1 MIKRGFNKGFVNDKC
16 KKEHN
21 KKFKCLFMGMKKIA
35 VVNLAAA
42 GAMITIPGLFSD
54 CNVMVNQKVKLSI
67 GKNKLVNKFKYGYLQ
82 VATQG
87 KSNSQGYRSVNSR
100 KMTTAYHLPSSYGS
114 TSKAVK
120 NQLPWG
126 TCWIF
131 SAIGTMEYTADK
143 KESSDHI
150 FSEEEMLRSFTKKSN
165 VGWQLTNKNDGG
177 NEEMSAGYLV
187 SHGAVSSDIPYD
199 TKNVLMELTYISH
212 EQSQSAYR
220 ATDIKFFQKN
230 YNQDQT
236 LTDNYINEVKQA
248 VYNNGSVLTLANWNY
263 LYIKGNSMNSINSNA
278 RDNLNHAVVIVGWD
292 DNYDKSNFLQKPK
305 DNGAFLV
312 RNSWGTNDHGYYWV
326 SYEDKS
332 IVPTYTIQDYE
343 KTASNERIYNLE
355 EGALCPTVTINKK
368 TVGFVNI
375 FSLKGKEQLDKISFY
390 TSDIGAEYQI
400 YYVPLGQDGNLD
412 LNGMKA
418 ISESGTV
425 NYEGY
430 YTKQIKLPIIKQGKV
445 AIMVVIKSSGKNASM
460 GAEGTYDAA
469 SAKYYVPSISKG
481 ESYLVTDYGSQDS
494 YKENYGNWTIKLTTR
509 NANDKSVTQDNKI
522 QNIKKEITEKDLGLH
537 SISDLELDAG
547 NVVYNGKSKKPNTI
561 VTTDNDELLDLN
573 DDYYAVYKN
582 NKNIGLATVTIKGK
596 SFFVGSKTKKF
607 WIHPDKVKSLK
618 VKQKRNITTIRF
630 RKNKGGVT
638 GYRIK
643 YSTRRDMKHCK
654 YIMTKKNVCK
664 IKNRHKLYV
673 RVKAYKQVGT
683 KKVYSVKWAK

>member
-1 MIKRGFNKGFVNDKC
+1 
-16 KKEHN
+16 
-21 KKFKCLFMGMKKIA
+21 
-35 VVNLAAA
+35 
-42 GAMITIPGLFSD
+42 
-54 CNVMVNQKVKLSI
+54 
-67 GKNKLVNKFKYGYLQ
+67 
-82 VATQG
+82 
-87 KSNSQGYRSVNSR
+87 
-100 KMTTAYHLPSSYGS
+100 
-114 TSKAVK
+114 
-120 NQLPWG
+120 
-126 TCWIF
+126 
-131 SAIGTMEYTADK
+131 
-143 KESSDHI
+143 
-150 FSEEEMLRSFTKKSN
+150 MLRSFTKKSN

-278 RDNLNHAVVIVGWD
+278 RDNLNHAVVIDGWD

-305 DNGAFLV
+305 NNGAFLV
-312 RNSWGTNDHGYYWV
+312 RNSCGTNDHGYYWV

-368 TVGFVNI
+368 TAGFVNI

-390 TSDIGAEYQI
+390 TSDVGAEYQI
-400 YYVPLGQDGNLD
+400 YYVPLDQDGNLD
-412 LNGMKA
+412 LNGMKP

-430 YTKQIKLPIIKQGKV
+430 YTKQIKSPIIKQGKV
-445 AIMVVIKSSGKNASM
+445 AIMVVIKSSGKNTSM

-494 YKENYGNWTIKLTTR
+494 YKENCGNWTIKLTTR

-618 VKQKRNITTIRF
+618 VKQKRNITIIRF

-683 KKVYSVKWAK
+683 KKIYSVKWAK

>member
-1 MIKRGFNKGFVNDKC
+1 M
-16 KKEHN
+16 
-21 KKFKCLFMGMKKIA
+21 
-35 VVNLAAA
+35 
-42 GAMITIPGLFSD
+42 
-54 CNVMVNQKVKLSI
+54 
-67 GKNKLVNKFKYGYLQ
+67 
-82 VATQG
+82 
-87 KSNSQGYRSVNSR
+87 
-100 KMTTAYHLPSSYGS
+100 
-114 TSKAVK
+114 
-120 NQLPWG
+120 
-126 TCWIF
+126 
-131 SAIGTMEYTADK
+131 
-143 KESSDHI
+143 
-150 FSEEEMLRSFTKKSN
+150 
-165 VGWQLTNKNDGG
+165 
-177 NEEMSAGYLV
+177 
-187 SHGAVSSDIPYD
+187 
-199 TKNVLMELTYISH
+199 
-212 EQSQSAYR
+212 
-220 ATDIKFFQKN
+220 
-230 YNQDQT
+230 
-236 LTDNYINEVKQA
+236 
-248 VYNNGSVLTLANWNY
+248 
-263 LYIKGNSMNSINSNA
+263 
-278 RDNLNHAVVIVGWD
+278 
-292 DNYDKSNFLQKPK
+292 QKPK
-305 DNGAFLV
+305 NNGAFLI

-368 TVGFVNI
+368 TAGFVNI

-390 TSDIGAEYQI
+390 TSDVGAEYQI
-400 YYVPLGQDGNLD
+400 YYVPLDQDGNLD

-430 YTKQIKLPIIKQGKV
+430 YTKQIKSPIIKQGKV
-445 AIMVVIKSSGKNASM
+445 AIMVVIKSSGKNTSM
-460 GAEGTYDAA
+460 GAEGTYDTA

-494 YKENYGNWTIKLTTR
+494 YKENYANWTIKLTTR

-618 VKQKRNITTIRF
+618 VKQKRNITIIRF

-683 KKVYSVKWAK
+683 KKIYSVKWAK

>member
-1 MIKRGFNKGFVNDKC
+1 
-16 KKEHN
+16 
-21 KKFKCLFMGMKKIA
+21 
-35 VVNLAAA
+35 
-42 GAMITIPGLFSD
+42 
-54 CNVMVNQKVKLSI
+54 
-67 GKNKLVNKFKYGYLQ
+67 
-82 VATQG
+82 
-87 KSNSQGYRSVNSR
+87 
-100 KMTTAYHLPSSYGS
+100 
-114 TSKAVK
+114 
-120 NQLPWG
+120 
-126 TCWIF
+126 
-131 SAIGTMEYTADK
+131 
-143 KESSDHI
+143 
-150 FSEEEMLRSFTKKSN
+150 MLRSFTKKSN

-263 LYIKGNSMNSINSNA
+263 LYIKGNSINSINSNA
-278 RDNLNHAVVIVGWD
+278 RDNLNHAVVIDGWD

-305 DNGAFLV
+305 NNGAFLV

-368 TVGFVNI
+368 TAGFVNI

-390 TSDIGAEYQI
+390 TSDVGAEYQI
-400 YYVPLGQDGNLD
+400 YYVPLDQDGNLD
-412 LNGMKA
+412 LNGMKP

-430 YTKQIKLPIIKQGKV
+430 YTKQIKSPIIKQGKV
-445 AIMVVIKSSGKNASM
+445 AIMVVIKSSGKNTSM

-494 YKENYGNWTIKLTTR
+494 YKENCGNWTIKLTTR

-618 VKQKRNITTIRF
+618 VKQKRNITIIRF

-683 KKVYSVKWAK
+683 KKIYSVKWAK

>member
-1 MIKRGFNKGFVNDKC
+1 
-16 KKEHN
+16 
-21 KKFKCLFMGMKKIA
+21 
-35 VVNLAAA
+35 
-42 GAMITIPGLFSD
+42 
-54 CNVMVNQKVKLSI
+54 
-67 GKNKLVNKFKYGYLQ
+67 
-82 VATQG
+82 
-87 KSNSQGYRSVNSR
+87 
-100 KMTTAYHLPSSYGS
+100 
-114 TSKAVK
+114 
-120 NQLPWG
+120 
-126 TCWIF
+126 
-131 SAIGTMEYTADK
+131 
-143 KESSDHI
+143 
-150 FSEEEMLRSFTKKSN
+150 MLRSFTKKSN

-278 RDNLNHAVVIVGWD
+278 RDNLNHAVVIDGWD

-305 DNGAFLV
+305 NNGAFLV

-368 TVGFVNI
+368 TAGFVNI

-390 TSDIGAEYQI
+390 TSDVGAEYQI
-400 YYVPLGQDGNLD
+400 YYVPLDQDGNLD
-412 LNGMKA
+412 LNGMKP

-430 YTKQIKLPIIKQGKV
+430 YTKQIKSPIIKQGKV
-445 AIMVVIKSSGKNASM
+445 AIMVVIKSSGKNTSM

-494 YKENYGNWTIKLTTR
+494 YKENCGNWTIKLTTR

-618 VKQKRNITTIRF
+618 VKQKRNITIIRF
-630 RKNKGGVT
+630 RKNKDGVT

-683 KKVYSVKWAK
+683 KKIYSVKWAK

>member
-1 MIKRGFNKGFVNDKC
+1 
-16 KKEHN
+16 
-21 KKFKCLFMGMKKIA
+21 
-35 VVNLAAA
+35 
-42 GAMITIPGLFSD
+42 
-54 CNVMVNQKVKLSI
+54 
-67 GKNKLVNKFKYGYLQ
+67 
-82 VATQG
+82 
-87 KSNSQGYRSVNSR
+87 
-100 KMTTAYHLPSSYGS
+100 
-114 TSKAVK
+114 
-120 NQLPWG
+120 
-126 TCWIF
+126 
-131 SAIGTMEYTADK
+131 
-143 KESSDHI
+143 
-150 FSEEEMLRSFTKKSN
+150 MLRSFTKKSN

-278 RDNLNHAVVIVGWD
+278 RDNLNHAVVIDGWD

-305 DNGAFLV
+305 NNGAFLV

-368 TVGFVNI
+368 TAGFVNI

-390 TSDIGAEYQI
+390 TSDVGAEYQI
-400 YYVPLGQDGNLD
+400 YYVPLDQDGNLD
-412 LNGMKA
+412 LNGMKP

-430 YTKQIKLPIIKQGKV
+430 YTKQIKSPIIKQGKV
-445 AIMVVIKSSGKNASM
+445 AIMVVIKSSGKNTSM

-494 YKENYGNWTIKLTTR
+494 YKENCGNWTIKLTTR

-683 KKVYSVKWAK
+683 KKIYSVKWAK

>member
-1 MIKRGFNKGFVNDKC
+1 MIKMGFNKGFVNDKC

-54 CNVMVNQKVKLSI
+54 CNVMANQKVKLSI
-67 GKNKLVNKFKYGYLQ
+67 GENKLVNKSKYSYLQ

-87 KSNSQGYRSVNSR
+87 KSNSQGYHSVNSR

-305 DNGAFLV
+305 NNGAFLV

-368 TVGFVNI
+368 TAGFVNI
-375 FSLKGKEQLDKISFY
+375 FSLNGKEQLDKISFY
-390 TSDIGAEYQI
+390 TSDVGAEYQI
-400 YYVPLGQDGNLD
+400 YYVPLDQNGNLD

-430 YTKQIKLPIIKQGKV
+430 YTKQIKSPI
-445 AIMVVIKSSGKNASM
+445 
-460 GAEGTYDAA
+460 
-469 SAKYYVPSISKG
+469 
-481 ESYLVTDYGSQDS
+481 
-494 YKENYGNWTIKLTTR
+494 
-509 NANDKSVTQDNKI
+509 
-522 QNIKKEITEKDLGLH
+522 
-537 SISDLELDAG
+537 
-547 NVVYNGKSKKPNTI
+547 
-561 VTTDNDELLDLN
+561 LDLN

>member
-1 MIKRGFNKGFVNDKC
+1 MFPEVQPHHVEADSKIKVS
-16 KKEHN
+16 
-21 KKFKCLFMGMKKIA
+21 IA
-35 VVNLAAA
+35 HSKTTGGIN
-42 GAMITIPGLFSD
+42 
-54 CNVMVNQKVKLSI
+54 
-67 GKNKLVNKFKYGYLQ
+67 YGYL
-82 VATQG
+82 
-87 KSNSQGYRSVNSR
+87 KSDLQDN
-100 KMTTAYHLPSSYGS
+100 TTTESARTGVLVKASNLPSSDGS
-114 TSKAVK
+114 TSKIVK
-120 NQLPWG
+120 DQRPWG
-126 TCWIF
+126 TCWAF
-131 SAIGTMEYTADK
+131 SGIGTMEYAADK
-143 KESSDHI
+143 KESKNHI
-150 FSEEEMLRSFTKKSN
+150 FSEEMMLRNFTKKSDT
-165 VGWQLTNKNDGG
+165 GYQLTDKDDGG
-177 NEEMSAGYLV
+177 NEFMAAGYLV
-187 SHGAVSSDIPYD
+187 SHGAVSSSLLYNA
-199 TKNVLMELTYISH
+199 KNSLMELPYMESTKK
-212 EQSQSAYR
+212 QTAYR
-220 ATDIKFFQKN
+220 ATDVKFFQKD
-230 YNQDQT
+230 YKEDASLTQDSIEQ
-236 LTDNYINEVKQA
+236 IKKA
-248 VYNNGSVLTLANWNY
+248 VYNNGGVAALANWNY
-263 LYIKGNSMNSINSNA
+263 LYIKNDTMNTTDSNA
-278 RDNLNHAVVIVGWD
+278 RQGLNHAVVIVGWD
-292 DNYDKSNFLQKPK
+292 DDYNKSNFLHTPK

-312 RNSWGTNDHGYYWV
+312 RNSWGDKNGDHGYYWV

-368 TVGFVNI
+368 TAGFVNI

-390 TSDIGAEYQI
+390 TSDVGAEYQI
-400 YYVPLGQDGNLD
+400 YYVPLDQNGNLD

-430 YTKQIKLPIIKQGKV
+430 YTKQIKSPIIKQGKV
-445 AIMVVIKSSGKNASM
+445 AIMVVIKSSGKNTSM
-460 GAEGTYDAA
+460 GAEGTYDTA

-494 YKENYGNWTIKLTTR
+494 YKENYANWTIKLTTR

>member
-1 MIKRGFNKGFVNDKC
+1 MSLGIYDAFIFDRSYTMEELTKKIDILRKDVKKTIDIQLHKYVLEKFLYCYFLRENLSTDEILEIA
-16 KKEHN
+16 KKE
-21 KKFKCLFMGMKKIA
+21 
-35 VVNLAAA
+35 
-42 GAMITIPGLFSD
+42 TD
-54 CNVMVNQKVKLSI
+54 
-67 GKNKLVNKFKYGYLQ
+67 YD
-82 VATQG
+82 
-87 KSNSQGYRSVNSR
+87 R
-100 KMTTAYHLPSSYGS
+100 KMWLQDTAQGQWKSLYRNIVLYIRGKVRNQTRDNLLESLDYNYR
-114 TSKAVK
+114 AVLFLFAVEGK
-120 NQLPWG
+120 ILCVYSGN
-126 TCWIF
+126 
-131 SAIGTMEYTADK
+131 K

-305 DNGAFLV
+305 NNGAFLV

-368 TVGFVNI
+368 TAGFVNI
-375 FSLKGKEQLDKISFY
+375 FSLNGKEQLDKISFY
-390 TSDIGAEYQI
+390 TSDVGAEYQI
-400 YYVPLGQDGNLD
+400 YYVPLDQNGNLD

-430 YTKQIKLPIIKQGKV
+430 YTKQIKSPIIKQGKV
-445 AIMVVIKSSGKNASM
+445 AIMVVIKSSGKNTSM
-460 GAEGTYDAA
+460 GAEGTYDTA

-494 YKENYGNWTIKLTTR
+494 YKENYANWTIKLTTR

>member
-1 MIKRGFNKGFVNDKC
+1 MIKMGFNKGFVNDKC

-54 CNVMVNQKVKLSI
+54 CNVMANQKVKLSI
-67 GKNKLVNKFKYGYLQ
+67 GKNKLVNKSKYSYLQ

-87 KSNSQGYRSVNSR
+87 KSNSQGYHSVNSR
-100 KMTTAYHLPSSYGS
+100 KMTTAYHLPSS
-114 TSKAVK
+114 
-120 NQLPWG
+120 
-126 TCWIF
+126 
-131 SAIGTMEYTADK
+131 
-143 KESSDHI
+143 
-150 FSEEEMLRSFTKKSN
+150 
-165 VGWQLTNKNDGG
+165 
-177 NEEMSAGYLV
+177 
-187 SHGAVSSDIPYD
+187 
-199 TKNVLMELTYISH
+199 ISH

-305 DNGAFLV
+305 NNGAFLV

-368 TVGFVNI
+368 TAGFVNI
-375 FSLKGKEQLDKISFY
+375 FSLNGKEQLDKISFY
-390 TSDIGAEYQI
+390 TSDVGAEYQI
-400 YYVPLGQDGNLD
+400 YYVPLYQNGNLD

-430 YTKQIKLPIIKQGKV
+430 YTKQIKSPIIKQGKV
-445 AIMVVIKSSGKNASM
+445 AIMVVIKSSGKNTSM
-460 GAEGTYDAA
+460 GAEGTYDTA

-494 YKENYGNWTIKLTTR
+494 YKENYANWTIKLTTR

>member
-1 MIKRGFNKGFVNDKC
+1 MIKMGFNKGFVNDKC

-54 CNVMVNQKVKLSI
+54 CNVMANQKVKLSI
-67 GKNKLVNKFKYGYLQ
+67 GKNKLVNKSKYGYLQ

-100 KMTTAYHLPSSYGS
+100 KMTAAYHLPSSYGS

-165 VGWQLTNKNDGG
+165 VGWQLTNKNEGG

-305 DNGAFLV
+305 NNGAFLV

-368 TVGFVNI
+368 TAGFVNI
-375 FSLKGKEQLDKISFY
+375 FSLNGKEQLDKISFY
-390 TSDIGAEYQI
+390 TSDVGAEYQI
-400 YYVPLGQDGNLD
+400 
-412 LNGMKA
+412 
-418 ISESGTV
+418 
-425 NYEGY
+425 
-430 YTKQIKLPIIKQGKV
+430 
-445 AIMVVIKSSGKNASM
+445 
-460 GAEGTYDAA
+460 
-469 SAKYYVPSISKG
+469 YYVPSISKG

-494 YKENYGNWTIKLTTR
+494 YKENYANWTIKLTTR

>member
-1 MIKRGFNKGFVNDKC
+1 MIKSGFNKGFVNDKC

-54 CNVMVNQKVKLSI
+54 CNVMANQKVKLSI
-67 GKNKLVNKFKYGYLQ
+67 GKNKLVNKSKYGYLQ

-199 TKNVLMELTYISH
+199 TKNVLMELTYIS
-212 EQSQSAYR
+212 
-220 ATDIKFFQKN
+220 
-230 YNQDQT
+230 
-236 LTDNYINEVKQA
+236 
-248 VYNNGSVLTLANWNY
+248 LANWNY

-305 DNGAFLV
+305 NNGAFLV

-355 EGALCPTVTINKK
+355 EGALCSTVAINKK
-368 TVGFVNI
+368 TAGFVNI

-390 TSDIGAEYQI
+390 TSDVGAEYQI
-400 YYVPLGQDGNLD
+400 YYVPLDQDGNLD

-430 YTKQIKLPIIKQGKV
+430 YTKQIKSPIIKQGKV
-445 AIMVVIKSSGKNASM
+445 AIMVVIKSSGKNTSM

>member
-1 MIKRGFNKGFVNDKC
+1 
-16 KKEHN
+16 
-21 KKFKCLFMGMKKIA
+21 
-35 VVNLAAA
+35 
-42 GAMITIPGLFSD
+42 
-54 CNVMVNQKVKLSI
+54 
-67 GKNKLVNKFKYGYLQ
+67 
-82 VATQG
+82 
-87 KSNSQGYRSVNSR
+87 
-100 KMTTAYHLPSSYGS
+100 
-114 TSKAVK
+114 
-120 NQLPWG
+120 
-126 TCWIF
+126 
-131 SAIGTMEYTADK
+131 
-143 KESSDHI
+143 
-150 FSEEEMLRSFTKKSN
+150 
-165 VGWQLTNKNDGG
+165 
-177 NEEMSAGYLV
+177 MSAGYLV

-305 DNGAFLV
+305 NNGAFLV

-355 EGALCPTVTINKK
+355 EGALCSTVAINKK
-368 TVGFVNI
+368 TAGFVNI

-390 TSDIGAEYQI
+390 TSNVGAEYQI
-400 YYVPLGQDGNLD
+400 YYVPLDQDGNLD

-430 YTKQIKLPIIKQGKV
+430 YTKQIKSPIIKQGKV
-445 AIMVVIKSSGKNASM
+445 AIMVVIKSSGKNTSM

>member
-1 MIKRGFNKGFVNDKC
+1 M
-16 KKEHN
+16 
-21 KKFKCLFMGMKKIA
+21 
-35 VVNLAAA
+35 
-42 GAMITIPGLFSD
+42 
-54 CNVMVNQKVKLSI
+54 
-67 GKNKLVNKFKYGYLQ
+67 
-82 VATQG
+82 
-87 KSNSQGYRSVNSR
+87 
-100 KMTTAYHLPSSYGS
+100 
-114 TSKAVK
+114 
-120 NQLPWG
+120 
-126 TCWIF
+126 
-131 SAIGTMEYTADK
+131 
-143 KESSDHI
+143 
-150 FSEEEMLRSFTKKSN
+150 
-165 VGWQLTNKNDGG
+165 
-177 NEEMSAGYLV
+177 
-187 SHGAVSSDIPYD
+187 
-199 TKNVLMELTYISH
+199 
-212 EQSQSAYR
+212 
-220 ATDIKFFQKN
+220 
-230 YNQDQT
+230 
-236 LTDNYINEVKQA
+236 
-248 VYNNGSVLTLANWNY
+248 
-263 LYIKGNSMNSINSNA
+263 
-278 RDNLNHAVVIVGWD
+278 
-292 DNYDKSNFLQKPK
+292 QKPK
-305 DNGAFLV
+305 NNGAFLI

-368 TVGFVNI
+368 TAGFVNI

-400 YYVPLGQDGNLD
+400 YYVPLDQNGNLD

-430 YTKQIKLPIIKQGKV
+430 YTKQIKSPIIKQGKV
-445 AIMVVIKSSGKNASM
+445 AIMVVIKSSGKNTSM
-460 GAEGTYDAA
+460 GAEGTYDTA

-494 YKENYGNWTIKLTTR
+494 YKENYANWTIKLTTR

-664 IKNRHKLYV
+664 IKNHHKLYV

>member
-1 MIKRGFNKGFVNDKC
+1 
-16 KKEHN
+16 
-21 KKFKCLFMGMKKIA
+21 
-35 VVNLAAA
+35 
-42 GAMITIPGLFSD
+42 
-54 CNVMVNQKVKLSI
+54 
-67 GKNKLVNKFKYGYLQ
+67 
-82 VATQG
+82 
-87 KSNSQGYRSVNSR
+87 
-100 KMTTAYHLPSSYGS
+100 
-114 TSKAVK
+114 
-120 NQLPWG
+120 
-126 TCWIF
+126 
-131 SAIGTMEYTADK
+131 
-143 KESSDHI
+143 
-150 FSEEEMLRSFTKKSN
+150 
-165 VGWQLTNKNDGG
+165 
-177 NEEMSAGYLV
+177 
-187 SHGAVSSDIPYD
+187 
-199 TKNVLMELTYISH
+199 
-212 EQSQSAYR
+212 
-220 ATDIKFFQKN
+220 
-230 YNQDQT
+230 
-236 LTDNYINEVKQA
+236 
-248 VYNNGSVLTLANWNY
+248 
-263 LYIKGNSMNSINSNA
+263 
-278 RDNLNHAVVIVGWD
+278 
-292 DNYDKSNFLQKPK
+292 
-305 DNGAFLV
+305 
-312 RNSWGTNDHGYYWV
+312 
-326 SYEDKS
+326 
-332 IVPTYTIQDYE
+332 
-343 KTASNERIYNLE
+343 
-355 EGALCPTVTINKK
+355 
-368 TVGFVNI
+368 
-375 FSLKGKEQLDKISFY
+375 
-390 TSDIGAEYQI
+390 
-400 YYVPLGQDGNLD
+400 
-412 LNGMKA
+412 
-418 ISESGTV
+418 
-425 NYEGY
+425 
-430 YTKQIKLPIIKQGKV
+430 
-445 AIMVVIKSSGKNASM
+445 MVVIKSSGKNASM

>member
-1 MIKRGFNKGFVNDKC
+1 MKRYAKIFVSCLLTFTMVFTSVQWSAIVHETTVVGAAETVPKE
-16 KKEHN
+16 KKEVVEEENTKDSTTFQMEDGKKQTVFYGQDVRFEDKNGDLQEYDPSLVRVTGSKSEQGEDLKDYQYEN
-21 KKFKCLFMGMKKIA
+21 KEG
-35 VVNLAAA
+35 
-42 GAMITIPGLFSD
+42 
-54 CNVMVNQKVKLSI
+54 
-67 GKNKLVNKFKYGYLQ
+67 
-82 VATQG
+82 
-87 KSNSQGYRSVNSR
+87 
-100 KMTTAYHLPSSYGS
+100 
-114 TSKAVK
+114 
-120 NQLPWG
+120 
-126 TCWIF
+126 
-131 SAIGTMEYTADK
+131 DK
-143 KESSDHI
+143 KHYLPKDL
-150 FSEEEMLRSFTKKSN
+150 SEET
-165 VGWQLTNKNDGG
+165 
-177 NEEMSAGYLV
+177 
-187 SHGAVSSDIPYD
+187 P
-199 TKNVLMELTYISH
+199 VLMENGKYQIS
-212 EQSQSAYR
+212 
-220 ATDIKFFQKN
+220 
-230 YNQDQT
+230 
-236 LTDNYINEVKQA
+236 
-248 VYNNGSVLTLANWNY
+248 
-263 LYIKGNSMNSINSNA
+263 
-278 RDNLNHAVVIVGWD
+278 
-292 DNYDKSNFLQKPK
+292 YDKSNFLQKPK
-305 DNGAFLV
+305 NNGAFLV

-355 EGALCPTVTINKK
+355 EGALCSTVAINKK
-368 TVGFVNI
+368 TAGFVNI

-390 TSDIGAEYQI
+390 TSDVGAEYQI
-400 YYVPLGQDGNLD
+400 YYVPLDQDGNLD

-430 YTKQIKLPIIKQGKV
+430 YTKQIKSPIIKQGKV
-445 AIMVVIKSSGKNASM
+445 AIMVVIKSSGKNTSM

>member
-1 MIKRGFNKGFVNDKC
+1 MIKMGFNKGFVNDKC

-54 CNVMVNQKVKLSI
+54 CNVMANQKVKLSI
-67 GKNKLVNKFKYGYLQ
+67 GKNKLVNKSKYGYLQ

-100 KMTTAYHLPSSYGS
+100 KMTAAYHLPSSYGS

-177 NEEMSAGYLV
+177 YEEMSAGYLV

-305 DNGAFLV
+305 NNGAFLV

-368 TVGFVNI
+368 TAGFVNI
-375 FSLKGKEQLDKISFY
+375 FSLNGKEQLDKISFY
-390 TSDIGAEYQI
+390 TSDVGAEYQI
-400 YYVPLGQDGNLD
+400 
-412 LNGMKA
+412 
-418 ISESGTV
+418 
-425 NYEGY
+425 
-430 YTKQIKLPIIKQGKV
+430 
-445 AIMVVIKSSGKNASM
+445 
-460 GAEGTYDAA
+460 
-469 SAKYYVPSISKG
+469 YYVPSISKG

-494 YKENYGNWTIKLTTR
+494 YKENYANWTIKLTTR

>member
-1 MIKRGFNKGFVNDKC
+1 MIKMGFNKGFVNDKC

-54 CNVMVNQKVKLSI
+54 CNVMANQKVKSSI
-67 GKNKLVNKFKYGYLQ
+67 GKNKLVNKSKYGYLQ

-100 KMTTAYHLPSSYGS
+100 KMTAAYHLPSSYGS

-305 DNGAFLV
+305 NNGAFLV

-368 TVGFVNI
+368 TAGFVNI
-375 FSLKGKEQLDKISFY
+375 FSLNGKEQLDKISFY
-390 TSDIGAEYQI
+390 TSDVGAEYQI
-400 YYVPLGQDGNLD
+400 
-412 LNGMKA
+412 
-418 ISESGTV
+418 
-425 NYEGY
+425 
-430 YTKQIKLPIIKQGKV
+430 
-445 AIMVVIKSSGKNASM
+445 
-460 GAEGTYDAA
+460 
-469 SAKYYVPSISKG
+469 YYVPSISKG

-494 YKENYGNWTIKLTTR
+494 YKENYANWTIKLTTR

>member
-1 MIKRGFNKGFVNDKC
+1 MEKEEIRIKQRYKIEKVLGQGGFGVTYLAYDEELCQEVVLKKYRWEHGSLDNEVINKRDYYKKQRKAFLNEARILSSLFDIKEVVKVLDYFEERENAYIVMEFVQGISLRQYLESRNQPMSFTEAWNFLLPVMEALEKVHQNKLIHRDISPDNFIIKEDGSIKLLDFGSAREYAEEKTMTVLV
-16 KKEHN
+16 KKGYAPPEQYSR
-21 KKFKCLFMGMKKIA
+21 KGKQGPWTDIYSICATLYE
-35 VVNLAAA
+35 
-42 GAMITIPGLFSD
+42 MITGVIPQPAMERLKAD
-54 CNVMVNQKVKLSI
+54 KL
-67 GKNKLVNKFKYGYLQ
+67 Y
-82 VATQG
+82 
-87 KSNSQGYRSVNSR
+87 
-100 KMTTAYHLPSSYGS
+100 LPSSYGS

-305 DNGAFLV
+305 NNGAFLV

-368 TVGFVNI
+368 TAGFVNI

-390 TSDIGAEYQI
+390 TSDVGAEYQMF
-400 YYVPLGQDGNLD
+400 L
-412 LNGMKA
+412 
-418 ISESGTV
+418 
-425 NYEGY
+425 
-430 YTKQIKLPIIKQGKV
+430 
-445 AIMVVIKSSGKNASM
+445 
-460 GAEGTYDAA
+460 
-469 SAKYYVPSISKG
+469 
-481 ESYLVTDYGSQDS
+481 
-494 YKENYGNWTIKLTTR
+494 
-509 NANDKSVTQDNKI
+509 
-522 QNIKKEITEKDLGLH
+522 
-537 SISDLELDAG
+537 
-547 NVVYNGKSKKPNTI
+547 
-561 VTTDNDELLDLN
+561 
-573 DDYYAVYKN
+573 
-582 NKNIGLATVTIKGK
+582 
-596 SFFVGSKTKKF
+596 
-607 WIHPDKVKSLK
+607 
-618 VKQKRNITTIRF
+618 
-630 RKNKGGVT
+630 
-638 GYRIK
+638 
-643 YSTRRDMKHCK
+643 
-654 YIMTKKNVCK
+654 
-664 IKNRHKLYV
+664 
-673 RVKAYKQVGT
+673 
-683 KKVYSVKWAK
+683 

>member
-1 MIKRGFNKGFVNDKC
+1 MVVGLLGNESSDSNRLTLVTPKSENDVRLQATLD
-16 KKEHN
+16 N
-21 KKFKCLFMGMKKIA
+21 QNPTGLPVG
-35 VVNLAAA
+35 VVRA
-42 GAMITIPGLFSD
+42 
-54 CNVMVNQKVKLSI
+54 NQKVKLSI
-67 GKNKLVNKFKYGYLQ
+67 GKNKLVNKSKYGYLQ

-100 KMTTAYHLPSSYGS
+100 KMTAAYHLPSSYGS

-199 TKNVLMELTYISH
+199 TKNVLMELTYINH

-305 DNGAFLV
+305 NNGAFLV

-368 TVGFVNI
+368 TAGFVNI
-375 FSLKGKEQLDKISFY
+375 FSLKRKEQLDKISFY
-390 TSDIGAEYQI
+390 TFDVGAEYQI
-400 YYVPLGQDGNLD
+400 YYVPLDQDGNLD

-430 YTKQIKLPIIKQGKV
+430 YTKQIKSPIIKQGKV
-445 AIMVVIKSSGKNASM
+445 AIMVVIKSSGKNTSM

-547 NVVYNGKSKKPNTI
+547 NVVYNGKSKNPNTI